1 MFVNRR
7 TVLSGLGAS
16 LLIPAATRAFS
27 STEITIGEARI
38 YSVSDGNLVLP
49 ANFSLGGL
57 PQDEVREVLKQF
69 NLPTDEFRPPCNVT
83 VLRLGDRV
91 VVFDAGSGSSFMPT
105 AGELPDNLDA
115 IGISTDE
122 VTDVIFTHAHPDHIW
137 GVLDDFDD
145 LVFPEAT
152 YRIGQAEYDY
162 WSDPETVNSIGE
174 ARASFAVGAQR
185 RLEAI
190 EPQME
195 FIKPGDEVLPGVQA
209 IATFGHTPGHM
220 SFEVRSGTNA
230 LLIGGDAI
238 TNHHVAF
245 ARPEWQS
252 GSDQDAER
260 GVETRVRLL
269 DQLASDDIMLL
280 GFHLPNGGLGRVER
294 DGTAYRFVPEDTE

>member
-16 LLIPAATRAFS
+16 LVLPAATRAFS
-27 STEITIGEARI
+27 STEITIGETRI

-49 ANFSLGGL
+49 ADFTLGGL
-57 PQDEVREVLKQF
+57 PQGEVREILDRHS
-69 NLPTDEFRPPCNVT
+69 LPADEFRPPCNIT
-83 VLRLGDRV
+83 VLRQGERV

-115 IGISTDE
+115 IGISLDE

-145 LVFPEAT
+145 LTFPEAT
-152 YRIGQAEYDY
+152 YRIAEAEFEY

-190 EPQME
+190 APRMA
-195 FIKPGDEVLPGVQA
+195 FIKNGEEVLPGVQA
-209 IATFGHTPGHM
+209 ISTPGHTPGHM
-220 SFEVRSGTNA
+220 SFEVRSGANA
-230 LLIGGDAI
+230 LLIGGDVI

-245 ARPEWQS
+245 ARPEWPS
-252 GSDQDAER
+252 NSDHDPEL
-260 GVETRVRLL
+260 GIDTRVRLL
-269 DQLASDDIMLL
+269 DQLASDNIMLL

-294 DGTAYRFVPEDTE
+294 AGDGYLFVPEDAA